1 MKEVF
6 RSGISNT
13 AMSCFQALCV
23 SLTLD
28 EASNLPKWGRI
39 GEIDAKFAW
48 VIGYWADCF
57 SYCAGAVAAVLKIR
71 IVCGFK
77 IIEIEHS
84 RTLVS
89 NTCSD
94 NLTPNVTQRFEASNL
109 PAHDD

>member
-1 MKEVF
+1 MG
-6 RSGISNT
+6 R
-13 AMSCFQALCV
+13 FQTLCV
-23 SLTLD
+23 SLILD
-28 EASNLPKWGRI
+28 EASNLPKRGCIR
-39 GEIDAKFAW
+39 EIDAEFAW

-84 RTLVS
+84 STLVL

-94 NLTPNVTQRFEASNL
+94 NLMPSVTQRFEASNL
-109 PAHDD
+109 PTDVD